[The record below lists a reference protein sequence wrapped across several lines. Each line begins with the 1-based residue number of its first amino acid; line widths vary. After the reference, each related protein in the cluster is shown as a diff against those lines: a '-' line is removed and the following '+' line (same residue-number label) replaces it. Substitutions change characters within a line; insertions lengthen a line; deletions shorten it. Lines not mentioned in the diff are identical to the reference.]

1 MDSKI
6 EILFTRKTM
15 SKAPIFKDII
25 QKVDQ
30 GLFIY
35 REPIS
40 KLINFLDY
48 AIVKSFS
55 NPFRAKEEIYPNS
68 IKMDSLIKANHIN
81 SFPEHLLFNCH
92 LLEDIETINKFVKSA
107 NKSTFL
113 STPNI

>member
-1 MDSKI
+1 M
-6 EILFTRKTM
+6 
-15 SKAPIFKDII
+15 
-25 QKVDQ
+25 
-30 GLFIY
+30 FIY

-48 AIVKSFS
+48 AIVKYFS
-55 NPFRAKEEIYPNS
+55 NPFKAKEEIYPNS

-107 NKSTFL
+107 NKSAFL
-113 STPNI
+113 SREKSVSKFKLVQNPSTCYHCYASRENKYHI